1 MGEFPD
7 KLDLN
12 AVPPEYRKKGPD
24 WYAISNPEAGGSFDV
39 RLVHILAH
47 ERCVHA
53 LARTHVGLRTFIA
66 ASCVAFDS
74 PRMAGFSLR
83 EATDSRRYT
92 TSIRVGRSGE
102 HPYRLSFIYF
112 PGANDCN

>member
-24 WYAISNPEAGGSFDV
+24 WYAISNPVAGGSFDV

-47 ERCVHA
+47 ERCVQLPSRAHA
-53 LARTHVGLRTFIA
+53 SRFTNLYRSVVCCVRFSSDGRFLATG
-66 ASCVAFDS
+66 SN
-74 PRMAGFSLR
+74 
-83 EATDSRRYT
+83 
-92 TSIRVGRSGE
+92 RSAQ
-102 HPYRLSFIYF
+102 IYDIDT
-112 PGANDCN
+112 GGKLW